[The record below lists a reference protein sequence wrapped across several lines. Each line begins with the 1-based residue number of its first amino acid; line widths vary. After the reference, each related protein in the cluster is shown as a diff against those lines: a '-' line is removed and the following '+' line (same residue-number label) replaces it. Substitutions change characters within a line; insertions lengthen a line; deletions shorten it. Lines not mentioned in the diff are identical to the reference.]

1 MPTAAETDDTIELVD
16 ERGQKRP
23 RDWQKTPG
31 VPAMRDRRHLPLIT
45 TQWVKVA
52 NVDEVPA
59 EGGIAIK
66 YGPAQIA
73 LYNFASRG
81 EWYACQNQ
89 CPHMS
94 DMVLARGL
102 IGDEKGQPKVACP
115 QHKKTFSL
123 EDGECLSGDQL
134 KVRTF
139 PVRIEDV
146 GVPRAARPAYDEAPD
161 RPDRRRGFGRGEEIA
176 SRGNGSPRDDLASP
190 RRAPW
195 LLGPTSV
202 CDENW
207 ELGRGVGTFA
217 AGERRGA
224 TRVAIVLGCSV
235 LAASIAPLSLRCAV
249 RSARRGSSAQRDAV
263 RRRLQRFQPSTFNP
277 LDQRRRGR

>member
-1 MPTAAETDDTIELVD
+1 MQYLVDTYRCEWAETIKDPVRRAKFRHFANTSETDDTIELVD
-16 ERGQKRP
+16 ERGQRRP
-23 RDWQKTPG
+23 RDWQKTPV
-31 VPAMRDRRHLPLIT
+31 VPAVRDRRHLPLIH

-52 NVDEVPA
+52 DVSEVPA

-102 IGDEKGQPKVACP
+102 IGDQQGIPKVACP

-123 EDGECLSGDQL
+123 KTGECLSGDQL

-139 PVRIEDV
+139 PVKIDGGAVYLELPSEAEIEKLM
-146 GVPRAARPAYDEAPD
+146 PIKARCDLH
-161 RPDRRRGFGRGEEIA
+161 
-176 SRGNGSPRDDLASP
+176 DD
-190 RRAPW
+190 
-195 LLGPTSV
+195 
-202 CDENW
+202 
-207 ELGRGVGTFA
+207 
-217 AGERRGA
+217 
-224 TRVAIVLGCSV
+224 
-235 LAASIAPLSLRCAV
+235 AASAAE
-249 RSARRGSSAQRDAV
+249 
-263 RRRLQRFQPSTFNP
+263 
-277 LDQRRRGR
+277 